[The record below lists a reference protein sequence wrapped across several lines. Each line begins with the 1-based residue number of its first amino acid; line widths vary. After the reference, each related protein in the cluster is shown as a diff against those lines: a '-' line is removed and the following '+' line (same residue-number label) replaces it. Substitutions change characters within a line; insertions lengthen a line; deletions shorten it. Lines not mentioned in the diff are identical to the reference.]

1 MVQSDRQKV
10 LIVDDDP
17 SQLEIY
23 ALLVE
28 QAGYASVPALVKF
41 AGAEF
46 PQVDDIG
53 LIILDYRLTSSKTSS
68 ELALEMRCLYP
79 AAPIILLSD
88 VWNLPTEI
96 APYVAD
102 FVRKREPA
110 KLLGTLSRLLP
121 VHCETKLETD

>member
-1 MVQSDRQKV
+1 
-10 LIVDDDP
+10 
-17 SQLEIY
+17 
-23 ALLVE
+23 
-28 QAGYASVPALVKF
+28 
-41 AGAEF
+41 
-46 PQVDDIG
+46 
-53 LIILDYRLTSSKTSS
+53 
-68 ELALEMRCLYP
+68 MRSLYP

-102 FVRKREPA
+102 FVRKGEPA